1 MFPEKSWKKFVFLGF
16 SKELWYNDG
25 MKFKLIAVLT
35 AAFAVP
41 IGVGIYSNHHS
52 FTPEVVVEDSELTA
66 QQKIDALVNRVVP
79 DGLPGAGMRYYESLF
94 VEKKEDLKSGYVR
107 GDTIQAVLYI
117 SDKPLDNLAF
127 TASLWKG
134 DDTPLHTWNL
144 LQTRIAHTKE
154 LMGYLM
160 ELYGDV
166 EDESMPSKYNY
177 EVIVIS
183 NYNQD
188 FNSQF
193 EMGRR
198 TKLCG
203 EFGLFH
209 LPKVSGPYFEQD
221 WYALNAKRQRP

>member
-1 MFPEKSWKKFVFLGF
+1 
-16 SKELWYNDG
+16 
-25 MKFKLIAVLT
+25 MKIKLLVALT
-35 AAFAVP
+35 VAFGVT
-41 IGVGIYSNHHS
+41 IGGYIYSHS
-52 FTPEVVVEDSELTA
+52 YSSSTTPEVVSEDSKA
-66 QQKIDALVNRVVP
+66 KVQQKIDDLVNRVVP
-79 DGLPGAGMRYYESLF
+79 DGFPGEGKRYHHSL
-94 VEKKEDLKSGYVR
+94 VVDKKVGLKSGYVR
-107 GDTIQAVLYI
+107 GDTIQAILYI
-117 SDKPLDNLAF
+117 SDEPIEDLAY
-127 TASLWKG
+127 TASKWVS
-134 DDTPLHTWNL
+134 DDTPLHTWDL

-183 NYNQD
+183 N
-188 FNSQF
+188 FNEHF

-198 TKLCG
+198 TKLCS

-221 WYALNAKRQRP
+221 WYMLNAKRQRP